1 MLGCGFSSI
10 ILAPLGGSMVIFMP
24 FCRTE
29 MGKSGEGIAVLKHD
43 FPESGHMGELTE
55 NYLIGFLLQTEKP
68 ARVSRSFMS

>member
-1 MLGCGFSSI
+1 
-10 ILAPLGGSMVIFMP
+10 
-24 FCRTE
+24 